1 MKKIDKVESFQ
12 YMFRETDLMSI
23 SGFSSFDPEE
33 LFDISSMFK
42 EWAKFIYN
50 KRYWLFKYKYPQIS
64 QCLGRQIL
72 WGNQCIT
79 HEPWGG
85 TRGVA
90 VPYGAV
96 LCNQTSFACGLWN
109 SPQSTV
115 FEGWGCR
122 GNSYENRV

>member
-50 KRYWLFKYKYPQIS
+50 KRY
-64 QCLGRQIL
+64 
-72 WGNQCIT
+72 
-79 HEPWGG
+79 
-85 TRGVA
+85 
-90 VPYGAV
+90 
-96 LCNQTSFACGLWN
+96 
-109 SPQSTV
+109 
-115 FEGWGCR
+115 
-122 GNSYENRV
+122 